1 MPSAKMEEA
10 KRRMMAR
17 AAEWQAPLPERSQT
31 EPETEPDQ
39 SREEIGAILGRISG
53 SLKPGAQSPEGQALQ
68 PTTSTGNLPALSTS
82 NKQPPRWYATRMK
95 HGDAIAQELAAIG
108 HPETIALAEG
118 LGRLS
123 PSERH
128 WLGVRRTGWHWN
140 ADRQTLEHGSPT
152 APTERM
158 ARAADKLAA
167 RCQALLDERDD
178 ARLAKT
184 IAVTIDLLA
193 SKKAEPSELEAEGWL
208 MLLGDLPVWA
218 AEKALVDYAKTK
230 TFRPAPAEII
240 EAAKR
245 IAQPVK
251 DLAQ

>member
-17 AAEWQAPLPERSQT
+17 AAEWQAPLEKPLPEPTQT
-31 EPETEPDQ
+31 QPESPEV
-39 SREEIGAILGRISG
+39 INAIFGKISASLGLG
-53 SLKPGAQSPEGQALQ
+53 DQSPEGRALQ
-68 PTTSTGNLPALSTS
+68 PTTSTGNLPALSIS
-82 NKQPPRWYATRMK
+82 NKQPPRWYASLMRR
-95 HGDAIAQELAAIG
+95 GEGIAQELAAIG
-108 HPETIALAEG
+108 HPEATALAAG
-118 LGRLS
+118 LARLS
-123 PSERH
+123 PSERQ
-128 WLGVRRTGWHWN
+128 WLSVRRTGWHWN
-140 ADRQTLEHGSPT
+140 SERQTLERGLPT

-167 RCQALLDERDD
+167 RCQALLAERDD

-184 IAVTIDLLA
+184 IALTIDLLA
-193 SKKAEPSELEAEGWL
+193 SKKGDPSELEAEGWL
-208 MLLGDLPVWA
+208 VLLGDLPVWA
-218 AEKALVDYAKTK
+218 AEKALVDYARTK